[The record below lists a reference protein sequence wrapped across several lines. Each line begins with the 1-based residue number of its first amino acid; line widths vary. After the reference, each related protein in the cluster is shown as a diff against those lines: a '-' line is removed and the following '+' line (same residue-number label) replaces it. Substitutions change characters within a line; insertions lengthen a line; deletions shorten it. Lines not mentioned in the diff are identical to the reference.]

1 MRKKE
6 FLIFCVSMI
15 LIYHN
20 ICISSEKPPEPKRYI
35 LGSILGEYAG
45 VFVALG
51 GSRLFGLIS
60 GEQNGEKGMVEA
72 PYILGIAYIGL
83 IVGTS
88 IGTTI
93 VAQNKTKVFLTNF
106 AAAAIPIGLLSLS
119 DKTIILA
126 CYYAALVVPVFSA
139 INAYRI
145 DKHEYE
151 KREHLSQSRY
161 FPGYTGLMK
170 NPIESVIQRE
180 IINERQNY
188 TPMGQR
194 INVVKM
200 PLLSVNW

>member
-1 MRKKE
+1 
-6 FLIFCVSMI
+6 LIM
-15 LIYHN
+15 
-20 ICISSEKPPEPKRYI
+20 
-35 LGSILGEYAG
+35 
-45 VFVALG
+45 
-51 GSRLFGLIS
+51 
-60 GEQNGEKGMVEA
+60 
-72 PYILGIAYIGL
+72 
-83 IVGTS
+83 GTS

-126 CYYAALVVPVFSA
+126 CYALLAVPMFSA

-151 KREHLSQSRY
+151 KRKITSQTTHFSMY
-161 FPGYTGLMK
+161 AKLMK
-170 NPIESVIQRE
+170 DPLESIIQRE

-188 TPMGQR
+188 TPIGQR

-200 PLLSVNW
+200 PLLSVSW